1 MDLTLFLLA
10 GHMVGDFLVQ
20 TDHQATYKARPDC
33 WPGVHAMETKEGIRA
48 RSPGGRDR
56 RLNRGLSWRANQAHV
71 FTYHWTLS
79 VALIYPLWGHPI
91 LARLLVA
98 FALSWALH
106 SLIDRRWPVRWLVR
120 VTGSPEFA
128 KTTLGILA
136 ADQALH
142 VATLAVM
149 AAVLG

>member
-10 GHMVGDFLVQ
+10 GHMLGDWVMQ
-20 TDHQATYKARPDC
+20 TDWQAANKT
-33 WPGVHAMETKEGIRA
+33 T
-48 RSPGGRDR
+48 
-56 RLNRGLSWRANQAHV
+56 SWRANQAHV
-71 FTYHWTLS
+71 YTYHLTLLA
-79 VALIYPLWGHPI
+79 ALAYPLWPCPPTF
-91 LARLLVA
+91 RLLVA
-98 FALSWALH
+98 FALSWAAH

-128 KTTLGILA
+128 QTTLGILA

-149 AAVLG
+149 AAIIR

>member
-10 GHMVGDFLVQ
+10 GHMLGDRVVQ
-20 TDHQATYKARPDC
+20 TDHQAKNKMT
-33 WPGVHAMETKEGIRA
+33 
-48 RSPGGRDR
+48 
-56 RLNRGLSWRANQAHV
+56 SWRANQAHV
-71 FTYHWTLS
+71 ATYHLTLLT
-79 VALIYPLWGHPI
+79 ALVYPLWGRVTSA
-91 LARLLVA
+91 LTVRLLVA
-98 FALSWALH
+98 FAFSWALH

-128 KTTLGILA
+128 QTTLGILA

-149 AAVLG
+149 AVVIGR

>member
-1 MDLTLFLLA
+1 VSDLTLFLLA
-10 GHMVGDFLVQ
+10 GHMLGDWVFQ
-20 TDHQATYKARPDC
+20 TDHQAKNKT
-33 WPGVHAMETKEGIRA
+33 T
-48 RSPGGRDR
+48 
-56 RLNRGLSWRANQAHV
+56 SWRANQAHV
-71 FTYHWTLS
+71 YTYHLTLLA
-79 VALIYPLWGHPI
+79 ALAYPLRPCPPT
-91 LARLLVA
+91 LRLLVA

-128 KTTLGILA
+128 QTTLGILA

-149 AAVLG
+149 AAVIGR

>member
-10 GHMVGDFLVQ
+10 GHMFGDWVVQ
-20 TDHQATYKARPDC
+20 TDHQAKNKMT
-33 WPGVHAMETKEGIRA
+33 
-48 RSPGGRDR
+48 
-56 RLNRGLSWRANQAHV
+56 SWRANQAHV
-71 FTYHWTLS
+71 FTYHLTLLA
-79 VALIYPLWGHPI
+79 ALAYPLWGRVWSPVFTT
-91 LARLLVA
+91 RLLVA
-98 FALSWALH
+98 FVLSWAAH

-128 KTTLGILA
+128 QTTLGILA

-149 AAVLG
+149 AAVIRR

>member
-1 MDLTLFLLA
+1 VIGQTDLTLYLLA
-10 GHMVGDFLVQ
+10 GHMLGDWLVQ

-33 WPGVHAMETKEGIRA
+33 WPIAYAPETAAGIRV
-48 RSPGGRDR
+48 
-56 RLNRGLSWRANQAHV
+56 NRGLSWRANQAHV
-71 FTYHWTLS
+71 CTYHLTLLA
-79 VALIYPLWGHPI
+79 ALAYPLWPCPPT
-91 LARLLVA
+91 LRLLMA

-149 AAVLG
+149 AVVLG

>member
-1 MDLTLFLLA
+1 MTDLTLFLLA
-10 GHMVGDFLVQ
+10 GHMLGDWLIQ
-20 TDHQATYKARPDC
+20 TDHQATYKARPDF
-33 WPGVHAMETKEGIRA
+33 WPEAVRPDVTLPKHV
-48 RSPGGRDR
+48 R
-56 RLNRGLSWRANQAHV
+56 RSWRANQAHV
-71 FTYHWTLS
+71 ATYHLTLLT
-79 VALIYPLWGHPI
+79 ALVYPLWGRMTPA
-91 LARLLVA
+91 LTVRLLVA

-106 SLIDRRWPVRWLVR
+106 SFIDRRWPVRWLVR

-149 AAVLG
+149 AVVIGR